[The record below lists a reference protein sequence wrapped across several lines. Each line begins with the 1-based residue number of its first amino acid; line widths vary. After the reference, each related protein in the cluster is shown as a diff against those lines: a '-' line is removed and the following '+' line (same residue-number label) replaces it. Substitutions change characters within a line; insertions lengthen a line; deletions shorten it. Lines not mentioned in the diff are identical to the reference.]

1 MKTGRLRKATSF
13 WKSLFFMG
21 NICKMRKSMM
31 NYLTEEGLKCD
42 LVDGDIVFEF
52 NDCHFCTSFNLSDD
66 YAECTICY
74 RCEDDDYE
82 KLDMND
88 KTFMADGVNTDMENH
103 ATVYAFNDSILVA
116 TSFYFTNENMMIDL
130 FSKHFEELTSSID
143 EAIDIVC
150 AKMEDQKKVQSR
162 RIGFNVD
169 STIIEDAEPDLN
181 QVAAKA

>member
-31 NYLTEEGLKCD
+31 NYLTEEGLKCE

-52 NDCHFCTSFNLSDD
+52 NDCHFCTSFILSND
-66 YAECTICY
+66 YTECIISY

-88 KTFMADGVNTDMENH
+88 KTFMADKVNTDMENH
-103 ATVYAFNDSILVA
+103 ATVYAFNDSIQVT
-116 TSFYFTNENMMIDL
+116 TSFYFTSENMMIDL
-130 FSKHFEELTSSID
+130 FSKHFEELTANID

-150 AKMEDQKKVQSR
+150 AKMEEQKKVQNR

-169 STIIEDAEPDLN
+169 SYKEEEIGIDIN

>member
-31 NYLTEEGLKCD
+31 NYLTEEGLKCE

-52 NDCHFCTSFNLSDD
+52 NDCHFCTSFILSND
-66 YAECTICY
+66 YTECIISY

-88 KTFMADGVNTDMENH
+88 KTFMADKVNTDMENH
-103 ATVYAFNDSILVA
+103 ATVYAFNDSIQVT
-116 TSFYFTNENMMIDL
+116 TSFYFTSENMMIDL
-130 FSKHFEELTSSID
+130 FSKHFEELTANID

-150 AKMEDQKKVQSR
+150 AKMEEQKKVQNR

-169 STIIEDAEPDLN
+169 SYKEEEMELDIN

>member
-31 NYLTEEGLKCD
+31 NYLTEEGLKCE

-52 NDCHFCTSFNLSDD
+52 NDCHFCTSFILSND
-66 YAECTICY
+66 YTECIISY

-88 KTFMADGVNTDMENH
+88 KTFMADKVNTDMENH
-103 ATVYAFNDSILVA
+103 ATVYAFNDSIQVT
-116 TSFYFTNENMMIDL
+116 TSFYFTSENMMIDL
-130 FSKHFEELTSSID
+130 FSKHFEELTANID

-150 AKMEDQKKVQSR
+150 AKMEEQKKVQNR

-169 STIIEDAEPDLN
+169 SYKEEEIELDIN